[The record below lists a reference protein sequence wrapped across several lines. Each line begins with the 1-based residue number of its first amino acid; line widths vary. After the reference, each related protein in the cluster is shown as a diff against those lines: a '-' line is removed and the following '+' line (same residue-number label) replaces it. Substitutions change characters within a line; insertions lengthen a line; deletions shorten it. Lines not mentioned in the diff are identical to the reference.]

1 MRGGVL
7 QVRCSTVGETRIQVC
22 GRLAVTWEGR
32 RVEDDL
38 PARQGR
44 LLFVFLVVHRARPV
58 HRDALVQ
65 ALWGDG
71 APDGAEA
78 TLRSVLSRLRR
89 TLGPAAVTSGDVPR
103 LVLPADAFVDL
114 EAAADGLHRAQA
126 ALAAGDPARA
136 WAPAR
141 IALHTAERGFLPGED
156 APWAREV
163 ATRLEQLRL
172 DALECVGEAGLA
184 MGGGELEAAER
195 SGRRLMEQ
203 APFRESGYR
212 MVMRALA
219 ARGETAEALLAYE
232 RLRVLL
238 REELG
243 AAPSAETQRVH
254 AELLGTG

>member
-1 MRGGVL
+1 M
-7 QVRCSTVGETRIQVC
+7 SETRIQVC
-22 GRLAVTWEGR
+22 GRLAVTWHGR

-44 LLFVFLVVHRARPV
+44 LLFAHLVVHRAHPV
-58 HRDALVQ
+58 HRDALVH
-65 ALWGDG
+65 ALWGEH

-89 TLGPAAVTSGDVPR
+89 TLGSDAVTSGDVPR
-103 LVLPADAFVDL
+103 LVLAQDAFVDL
-114 EAAADGLHRAQA
+114 EAASDGLHRAQA

-141 IALHTAERGFLPGED
+141 VALHTADRDFLPGYD
-156 APWAREV
+156 AAWIGQVRAR
-163 ATRLEQLRL
+163 LDQLRL
-172 DALECVGEAGLA
+172 DALECVGEAGMA

-195 SGRRLMEQ
+195 SGRRLVDL

-212 MVMRALA
+212 MLMRALA
-219 ARGETAEALLAYE
+219 ARGESAEALLVYE

-238 REELG
+238 RDELG
-243 AAPSAETQRVH
+243 AAPSAETQRLH
-254 AELLGTG
+254 AGLLGG

>member
-1 MRGGVL
+1 M
-7 QVRCSTVGETRIQVC
+7 
-22 GRLAVTWEGR
+22 AVTWEGR

-44 LLFVFLVVHRARPV
+44 LLFALLVVHRAHPL
-58 HRDALVQ
+58 HRDAIVD
-65 ALWGDG
+65 ALWGP
-71 APDGAEA
+71 APPEAAEA

-89 TLGPAAVTSGDVPR
+89 ALGAGAVTSGDIPR
-103 LVLPADAFVDL
+103 LVLPRDAFVDI
-114 EAAADGLHRAQA
+114 EAAAEGVHRAQA

-156 APWAREV
+156 ALWAAEV
-163 ATRLEQLRL
+163 RAHLELVRVE
-172 DALECVGEAGLA
+172 ALECVGEAGLA
-184 MGGGELEAAER
+184 MGGGEIEAAER
-195 SGRRLMEQ
+195 SGRRLVELV
-203 APFRESGYR
+203 PFRESGYR
-212 MVMRALA
+212 LLMRALA

-238 REELG
+238 RDELG

-254 AELLGTG
+254 AGLLGA

>member
-1 MRGGVL
+1 M
-7 QVRCSTVGETRIQVC
+7 GETRIQVC
-22 GRLAVTWEGR
+22 GRLAVTWDGR
-32 RVEDDL
+32 RAEDDL

-44 LLFVFLVVHRARPV
+44 LLFAFLVVHRARPV
-58 HRDALVQ
+58 HRDALVD
-65 ALWGDG
+65 ALWGG
-71 APDGAEA
+71 AAPDGAEA

-89 TLGPAAVTSGDVPR
+89 VLGPAAVTTGDVPR

-114 EAAADGLHRAQA
+114 EAAAEGLHRAQA
-126 ALAAGDPARA
+126 ALAAGDPARS

-156 APWAREV
+156 APWTAEV
-163 ATRLEQLRL
+163 RTRLEHLRL
-172 DALECVGEAGLA
+172 DALECVGDAGLA

-195 SGRRLMEQ
+195 SGRRLVEL

-212 MVMRALA
+212 MLMRALA

-238 REELG
+238 RDELG
-243 AAPSAETQRVH
+243 AAPSAATQGVH
-254 AELLGTG
+254 AEVLRAG